1 MGKRA
6 FKFGYLSSAVIL
18 VFGIASCAKT
28 ADKSPAGLA
37 DRLLGITD
45 MPGDWQETQRDLF
58 TTRSNENPSI
68 DPSVWCPA
76 SKDEAATLIDLAGVA
91 GADVEMQMQSGGKEM
106 PRLMR
111 LQAWRNED
119 VRQYFERVQTVVNIC
134 DGAKWTEEPG
144 VTQEMWKIDGPNVGD
159 ESVSW
164 GTTTA
169 PPSGLDKASS
179 TGRTTVARLGEII
192 MVLQIGDYATGADLA
207 ALTDEEWR
215 DIVQRA
221 ADKLSDA

>member
-1 MGKRA
+1 
-6 FKFGYLSSAVIL
+6 
-18 VFGIASCAKT
+18 
-28 ADKSPAGLA
+28 
-37 DRLLGITD
+37 
-45 MPGDWQETQRDLF
+45 
-58 TTRSNENPSI
+58 
-68 DPSVWCPA
+68 
-76 SKDEAATLIDLAGVA
+76 
-91 GADVEMQMQSGGKEM
+91 
-106 PRLMR
+106 
-111 LQAWRNED
+111 
-119 VRQYFERVQTVVNIC
+119 
-134 DGAKWTEEPG
+134 
-144 VTQEMWKIDGPNVGD
+144 MWKIDGPNVGD